1 LAMLM
6 GGRIAVTSAPGE
18 GSTFD
23 FDLPIY
29 EAQPVTATAAALAR
43 TGAACGLGILLVEDD
58 PTVAEVLLGLLAA
71 MGHRATHAPNGLV
84 ALVELKE
91 ARFDVALLD
100 LDLPGMDGLKLAR
113 MIRAGAVQPDLPM
126 IAVTARS
133 IGDEDL
139 QVRAAGMDG
148 LLRKPV

>member
-1 LAMLM
+1 GLA
-6 GGRIAVTSAPGE
+6 
-18 GSTFD
+18 
-23 FDLPIY
+23 
-29 EAQPVTATAAALAR
+29 
-43 TGAACGLGILLVEDD
+43 
-58 PTVAEVLLGLLAA
+58 
-71 MGHRATHAPNGLV
+71 
-84 ALVELKE
+84 ALVELKD

-113 MIRAGAVQPDLPM
+113 MIRAGTVQSDLPM

-148 LLRKPV
+148 LLRKPVTSALLDAAIGAALASRERAA